1 MREKF
6 RITAR
11 LCAVGIWLFLSAVTL
26 PAEGGTPSDL
36 SQKVQQA
43 IKTAATKGVEIGILA
58 IRLGDGK
65 EVFSLNPDKI
75 LIPASNMKLL
85 TTACALTSLKPEYR
99 FKTVVYGDTPIVG
112 SKVDGN
118 LYLKGFGDPFLVSE
132 EMWRVVRYLHGLGLR
147 EVTGNLVADDSF
159 FDNKRWGK
167 GWGNHRSTR
176 WYNAEISALSFNFN
190 TIAFHIV
197 GASRP
202 GEVPLIWTDPP
213 HSSYIRLENKLK
225 TGKKKS
231 AHAERTDAKGK
242 DIFRIT
248 GTMPVNSNEK
258 TIYTTIRDATRY
270 TGVSFVDFLKREGI
284 KFNGEVL
291 TGRVPAEA
299 VEIHLKKSKS
309 LAEIVTGLNRF
320 SNNFI
325 AESILKTM
333 GAETHAPPGTAEKGH
348 RVIREFL
355 GKIGVNTEPLVL
367 ADGSGLSRQ
376 NRLSARALTQ
386 VLSYMYGNFE
396 YRPEFIASLATY
408 GVNGTLKK
416 RNGGPAR
423 FIRAK
428 TGRIKEVSALSGYIG
443 NGKDVLAFSMLMN
456 NITKNREK
464 IEALQYKICR
474 ILAREAF
481 EPK

>member
-1 MREKF
+1 M
-6 RITAR
+6 TAR
-11 LCAVGIWLFLSAVTL
+11 LLAVGIWLIISLVTV
-26 PAEGGTPSDL
+26 PAEGGAPLTL
-36 SQKVQQA
+36 SQKVRQA
-43 IKTAATKGVEIGILA
+43 IKSPDTIGVEIGILA

-65 EVFSLNPDKI
+65 ELFSLNPDKT

-99 FKTVVYGDTPIVG
+99 FKTVIYGDTPIVDG
-112 SKVDGN
+112 KVKGN
-118 LYLKGFGDPFLVSE
+118 LYLKGFGDPFLVNE
-132 EMWRVVRYLHGLGLR
+132 EMWRMASYLHGLGLR
-147 EVTGNLVADDSF
+147 EVTGDLVADDSY

-167 GWGNHRSTR
+167 GWGSRKNTR

-190 TIAFHIV
+190 TIAIHVV

-202 GEVPLIWTDPP
+202 EDVPLIWTTPQN
-213 HSSYIRLENKLK
+213 SSYISLENKLK

-231 AHAERTDAKGK
+231 ARAERIDAKEK

-248 GTMPVNSNEK
+248 GTMPVDSNEK
-258 TIYTTIRDATRY
+258 TIYTTVRDATRY
-270 TGVSFVDFLKREGI
+270 TGVSFLDFLKREGI
-284 KFNGEVL
+284 KFNGEVI

-333 GAETHAPPGTAEKGH
+333 GAEKHDIPGTAEKGH
-348 RVIREFL
+348 RVVREFL
-355 GKIGVNTEPLVL
+355 RKIGVNTKSTVL

-376 NRLSARALTQ
+376 NRLSARTLAK

-416 RNGGPAR
+416 RNGGPSR

-428 TGRIKEVSALSGYIG
+428 TGRIKGVSALSGYIG

-456 NITKNREK
+456 NITKSREK
-464 IEALQYKICR
+464 IEILQYKICR
-474 ILAREAF
+474 ILAKEAF
-481 EPK
+481 KSK